1 MLVKINLVVIFVSL
15 SLGLPLLSQDKPLP
29 NTTLLDLPT
38 TSPPLAEAK
47 KMEQSLLVKEMAK
60 VNKERA
66 PAMEEAAKMKNSEKQ
81 ETKAKRRQVQGGS
94 RVGEVE
100 GEEFHFAWRAASV
113 SVCSILLS
121 ATSCAAR
128 ITNNRI

>member
-66 PAMEEAAKMKNSEKQ
+66 PAMEEAAKMKNSEKTRNESKEKTSSGRKQ
-81 ETKAKRRQVQGGS
+81 SRRS
-94 RVGEVE
+94 RRRRIPLCMARCLSLGLLHPAQC
-100 GEEFHFAWRAASV
+100 HFL
-113 SVCSILLS
+113 CS
-121 ATSCAAR
+121 
-128 ITNNRI
+128 